1 MIDAVLKFLADE
13 VNAYQLRRTG
23 DAEHGLMIPAR
34 LVDDSG
40 NTIVADEHLALSLF
54 QVEEERVL
62 RQQLPERVLHDNRE
76 LTQAPALRIN
86 LLLIVAARF
95 ATYSVALARLAL
107 AMRCFQARSLFTAA
121 DAPGLPEGLERL
133 SIEMVNL
140 SLEQMNQL
148 WACVGARQLP
158 SAVYRV
164 RLLELRETE
173 PLGSGQPVLHID
185 TRLGPL

>member
-1 MIDAVLKFLADE
+1 MIDAVLKFLAAE

-23 DAEHGLMIPAR
+23 DGEHGTMVVAR

-54 QVEEERVL
+54 QVEEERAL
-62 RQQLPERVLHDNRE
+62 RQQLPERVLQDNRE
-76 LTQAPALRIN
+76 LVQPPALRLN

-95 ATYSVALARLAL
+95 ATYEVALARLAL
-107 AMRCFQARSLFTAA
+107 AMRCFQARPLFTAA
-121 DAPGLPEGLERL
+121 DSPALPEGLERL
-133 SIEMVNL
+133 GIEMVPL

-148 WACVGARQLP
+148 WACVGARLLP

-164 RLLELRETE
+164 RLVELRETE
-173 PLGSGQPVLHID
+173 ALGSGQPILHID
-185 TRLGPL
+185 TRVGPL